1 MLCFVGTGALPESAL
16 MLQEHVFAASGET
29 VSETKYYREY
39 GSIDA
44 GYYGDTSWNSSIGYV
59 TVTESHWDDTIGNVV
74 SNSHIRIT
82 SVSIQTRSEVYTYT
96 SDGPDRYALDSDIPI
111 VGASHV
117 DASSVVVEIPDTIDD
132 IPVTEIGDMTVSYS
146 SSRTSSYRY
155 SWGTPRLL
163 IPSTLSNIGDIRC
176 TSYEKVKIEY
186 DGTCEQYLSQCK
198 VYTDTPVICTDGRF
212 YCTDSYSYND
222 TCNYI
227 TYDGT
232 CAQWKSFCPDYL
244 STTMVRCLSLIHI

>member
-1 MLCFVGTGALPESAL
+1 MGIFYWICDCN
-16 MLQEHVFAASGET
+16 
-29 VSETKYYREY
+29 R
-39 GSIDA
+39 
-44 GYYGDTSWNSSIGYV
+44 V
-59 TVTESHWDDTIGNVV
+59 TLDDTIGNVV

-82 SVSIQTRSEVYTYT
+82 SVSIQTRSEVYTSAPAYY
-96 SDGPDRYALDSDIPI
+96 GYALDSDIPV

-146 SSRTSSYRY
+146 SRTSSYGY

-163 IPSTLSNIGDIRC
+163 IPSTLSNIGGIRC

-227 TYDGT
+227 TYDALVPSGNR
-232 CAQWKSFCPDYL
+232 S
-244 STTMVRCLSLIHI
+244 VRII